1 MPLIDSFVALHR
13 QPTATGYYALRAQRT
28 AIADRYRLLS
38 KPDAAELAQD
48 ALKLYT
54 GNAADIGECILGH
67 LAAFAPASLR
77 SIQPILAEQTA
88 LAQPQLY
95 YRAGEEAR
103 DTLLRKLHRIEA
115 DMGNLKPDILAAL
128 LKALAWVGD
137 KVVQGQFYEWWLMPP
152 RWRSLLALPPHEYAR
167 AAGWHL
173 TKDGRRRDLTYPEGY
188 ELLRLPDEATPPA
201 SNVVTVGVPA
211 AEGCPSGQGSALTLM
226 EFDLASQH
234 PVFLGLRGER
244 LRILTCLSAIQ
255 DGPLHTEIDL
265 KGRARWLQTP
275 PTTGGEHPVPELPV
289 DRMVLGNPRHTILE
303 ALADSSSLVGL
314 SGLGGH
320 PTWLN
325 GAVYPE
331 EPFSGRPM
339 VFVGQV
345 AAADLLAD
353 VDAPGMFYAFLNED
367 ATIAATFYQEL

>member
-1 MPLIDSFVALHR
+1 MSQIDSFVALHR
-13 QPTATGYYALRAQRT
+13 QPSAATYYALRAQRT
-28 AIADRYRLLS
+28 TIADRYRLLN
-38 KPDAAELAQD
+38 KPDAEALAGD
-48 ALKLYT
+48 ALKLSA
-54 GNAADIGECILGH
+54 GNAADIGECILRH
-67 LAAFAPASLR
+67 LAAFVPASLR
-77 SIQPILAEQTA
+77 GIQPILAAQTA
-88 LAQPQLY
+88 LTQPQLY

-115 DMGNLKPDILAAL
+115 DMANLKPDILVAL

-201 SNVVTVGVPA
+201 GNVVTVAVPA
-211 AEGCPSGQGSALTLM
+211 AEQCPPGQASALTLM

-244 LRILTCLSAIQ
+244 LRILTCLTALQ
-255 DGPLHTEIDL
+255 DGPLYTEIDL
-265 KGRARWLQTP
+265 KGRTRWLQTP
-275 PTTGGEHPVPELPV
+275 SAAGGEHPALEFPV

-303 ALADSSSLVGL
+303 ALADSDSLVGL

-339 VFVGQV
+339 LFVGQV

-353 VDAPGMFYAFLNED
+353 AGAPGMFYAFLNED
-367 ATIAATFYQEL
+367 ATTAATFYQEL